1 MKLLAG
7 LAVAALSGCV
17 SVQPQP
23 AAPPRSEVS
32 RPAHHLAPQIARSPV
47 HDTLEAVPKAER
59 SPSASPSGAHRRHRR
74 RRTVRRSA
82 RPRRPPRARPA
93 EARPPL
99 RQQPRPA
106 PVRPLPRRIPPAV
119 PAPALPAPGGGTG
132 VCALGRGYGHWPAGS
147 PQSRICDHTYG
158 R

>member
-32 RPAHHLAPQIARSPV
+32 RPAHDLAPQIARPPV
-47 HDTLEAVPKAER
+47 HDTLEAVPNAKR
-59 SPSASPSGAHRRHRR
+59 SPSASPSGAHR
-74 RRTVRRSA
+74 TPA
-82 RPRRPPRARPA
+82 PPRARPA

>member
-23 AAPPRSEVS
+23 TAPPRPETS
-32 RPAHHLAPQIARSPV
+32 RPARDLSPQIARPPV
-47 HDTLEAVPKAER
+47 HDTLEAVPKAK
-59 SPSASPSGAHRRHRR
+59 PSAASPSVSHRPA
-74 RRTVRRSA
+74 VPPPAA
-82 RPRRPPRARPA
+82 RPGEPRPPRQQADPVPA
-93 EARPPL
+93 
-99 RQQPRPA
+99 QPRRA
-106 PVRPLPRRIPPAV
+106 VPAV
-119 PAPALPAPGGGTG
+119 PAPALPTPVTGSG

-147 PQSRICDHTYG
+147 PQSRICDRAYG